1 MSAVCNVRNLGTWFN
16 NHLSIKTAINK
27 TCQSGLYHLHN
38 MGCIKRFL
46 SSEDGKSIVQ
56 EIVMSRID
64 YCNSLLYGVAAT
76 NLSKLQR
83 VQNAADWLVCSLWR
97 HQHVTSSFICLHWL
111 LIKFRI
117 NFKIAMLCFK
127 CIHGHAPN
135 YLKSIVAIKKT
146 STYSKNPRIRT

>member
-38 MGCIKRFL
+38 MGRIKRFL
-46 SSEDGKSIVQ
+46 SSEDRKSIVQ

-76 NLSKLQR
+76 NLSKFQR
-83 VQNAADWLVCSLWR
+83 VQNAAVWLVCSLWR
-97 HQHVTSSFICLHWL
+97 HEHATSSFICLHWL
-111 LIKFRI
+111 LIKFRT
-117 NFKIAMLCFK
+117 NFKIAMFRFK